1 MAGQQP
7 ILFSGSAA
15 DMLKSMGKDVPETK
29 EQSSLEASRAAKAAM
44 EEPCHDPHCTREARA
59 RATPPRARAR
69 ARCAHAGVP
78 HVRVARARLAPLHHV
93 SRARFHARGGAR
105 LSLVS
110 RSAPHAA
117 RA

>member
-59 RATPPRARAR
+59 RATPPRARAKTKR
-69 ARCAHAGVP
+69 EGETRSPRFAASLENGRRFFPDPTGF
-78 HVRVARARLAPLHHV
+78 RL
-93 SRARFHARGGAR
+93 
-105 LSLVS
+105 
-110 RSAPHAA
+110 
-117 RA
+117 

>member
-29 EQSSLEASRAAKAAM
+29 EQSSLEASRAVKAAM

-59 RATPPRARAR
+59 RGGTEGEGGCTGTRDCLALLTHPPVFG
-69 ARCAHAGVP
+69 HG
-78 HVRVARARLAPLHHV
+78 APPGQA
-93 SRARFHARGGAR
+93 SAASFTTDSA
-105 LSLVS
+105 SLVS
-110 RSAPHAA
+110 LT
-117 RA
+117 RALWG